1 MGTPG
6 LSRGSSG
13 GEGSG
18 KVIPVATNRCSSG

>member
-6 LSRGSSG
+6 LSHGSPA

-18 KVIPVATNRCSSG
+18 KVIPVATNRRSSG